1 MKLIVID
8 SYVTYLIRCIIGG
21 KDTGKCF
28 LIVSILRHKLILR
41 TFWKPSDFYY
51 LFFREKKTMKLLF
64 TTSILAHFLPFTI
77 LMISPSC
84 ASTRIKSRRTAD
96 NVCSISCG

>member
-28 LIVSILRHKLILR
+28 LIVSILRHKLILG

-96 NVCSISCG
+96 NVRSISCG

>member
-28 LIVSILRHKLILR
+28 LIVSSLRHKLILG

-51 LFFREKKTMKLLF
+51 LFFREKKNEII
-64 TTSILAHFLPFTI
+64 TSILAHFLPFTI

-84 ASTRIKSRRTAD
+84 ASTRIKSRRTAG
-96 NVCSISCG
+96 NVCCISCG

>member
-28 LIVSILRHKLILR
+28 LIVSILRHKLILG
-41 TFWKPSDFYY
+41 TFWKPTDFYY
-51 LFFREKKTMKLLF
+51 LFYRKKTMKLLF

-84 ASTRIKSRRTAD
+84 ASTRIKSRRTAG
-96 NVCSISCG
+96 NVCCISCD

>member
-1 MKLIVID
+1 MKLIVTD

-28 LIVSILRHKLILR
+28 LIVSILRHKLILG
-41 TFWKPSDFYY
+41 TFWKPTDFYY
-51 LFFREKKTMKLLF
+51 LFYRKKTMKLLF

-77 LMISPSC
+77 LMTSPSC
-84 ASTRIKSRRTAD
+84 ASTRIKSRRTAG
-96 NVCSISCG
+96 NVCCISCG